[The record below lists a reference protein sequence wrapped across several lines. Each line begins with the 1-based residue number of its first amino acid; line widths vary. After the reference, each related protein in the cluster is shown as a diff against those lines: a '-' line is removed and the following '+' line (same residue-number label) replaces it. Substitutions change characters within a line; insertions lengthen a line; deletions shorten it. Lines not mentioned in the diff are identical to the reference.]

1 MENYIDVCSD
11 LKRIDTKD
19 VSEKFL
25 CGVVQ
30 KRVWLPTI
38 SHQPFQ
44 FPVEDCREIGFFF
57 TVLHTVLADQD
68 VFFLGYLNLD

>member
-1 MENYIDVCSD
+1 MGNYFDVFSN

-19 VSEKFL
+19 VLEKLL

-38 SHQPFQ
+38 SHQPLL
-44 FPVEDCREIGFFF
+44 FPVENCREIGFFF
-57 TVLHTVLADQD
+57 TVLHTALADQD